1 MNRQHGQY
9 RPNNHYSGNRGR
21 RQTNY
26 RGPRRSNYQ
35 RRKRQASAAEAY
47 FTIIVLGIGAMLAL
61 ASRVSSGALAGA
73 LVAVLLVL
81 ALAAAAWFW
90 RAFWRGQRFRAVRIA
105 GVDQMDGFVFEKY
118 VAELLKH
125 QGFQH
130 IQLTEKYDLGIDAIA
145 ERDGER
151 WGIQIKRNRDKTKAL
166 SVRQA
171 VTALNHYRCTRAM
184 VVSNNYFT
192 GSAKQLATS
201 NRCVLI
207 DRDILSEWI
216 LAYQRR

>member
-1 MNRQHGQY
+1 MNRQRGQY
-9 RPNNHYSGNRGR
+9 RPNNRHAGNNRPR
-21 RQTNY
+21 PNY
-26 RGPRRSNYQ
+26 RGQRRSGYQ
-35 RRKRQASAAEAY
+35 RRKRQASSAEAY
-47 FTIIVLGIGAMLAL
+47 FTIIVLGIGAVLAL

-81 ALAAAAWFW
+81 AIGAAAWFW

-118 VAELLKH
+118 VAELLRH

-130 IQLTEKYDLGIDAIA
+130 VQLTEKYDLGIDAIA
-145 ERDGER
+145 ERDDER

-207 DRDILSEWI
+207 DRDKLSEWI